1 MPRLV
6 IEANSIALS
15 FFAGEASKEGSAP
28 KAISNILEWLD
39 NIKSLNP
46 DHEIILVTEDK
57 DLLLNNPDP
66 AINSFVQVMIL
77 WASQYGISTYNTIS
91 NRAIDTAYSIAL
103 EQPGSIIASTDPRTA
118 SLLGDDL
125 SLLKPPSEKKYTRNE
140 LFAETQGL
148 KPSDV
153 PIFLSLIGAPDFG
166 LEGIAGIQNSLE
178 IAKIANGDL
187 DAVFLEAKS
196 RNGFDY
202 TRIINSSH
210 KIRKNLSHAKIKEV
224 QISENNYSNHTD
236 QTAKSKIDSFLK
248 SNAIRNK
255 SSKELPDYP
264 VDYRLVNNKT
274 EFEWLKS
281 IFAKAPAYAVNFER
295 DESGIFA
302 ASVSFKEGNTIIIPL
317 SGAFGQSIDEGE
329 VRSILKDL
337 IESNKNLV
345 TFSAI
350 QTSRD
355 MLELGI
361 TSFTI
366 KAEISSAA
374 YLINTRCI
382 INDISELNDESAKM
396 IPSMN
401 DFCVREGG
409 GSAANTDHF
418 KLFKLCAIRSDITWR
433 NSKIYFN
440 QILSDGLKDQYQ
452 QYEIP
457 QSTICAKMG
466 QEGIIIDIP
475 GLNAY
480 RKAVVEKQGK
490 HLQAIKKLYGKNT
503 DVTSPTE
510 VSELLDHFGLKT
522 GKTNTGQRAINENE
536 LKAIESQHPVI
547 AHLIKARSLNT
558 VLSKQIDKIL
568 NSVGDD
574 GILRFNVFTN
584 STLTSRLSI
593 RNPDLQNS
601 TAEMRGYMK
610 AREGYKFVSFDYS
623 QIEIRILAF
632 ASKEKR
638 LIDAFINGKDVHR
651 ETAAE
656 VFQIPPE
663 KVTEDQRK
671 AAKAINFG
679 LIYGM
684 SPMGLSV
691 KLGITVPKA
700 SSYIQMYFDRL
711 PGVRKFQEELISSV
725 RQNGFLELISGR
737 KITFPDIN
745 SNNSSERNGQERS
758 CKNAPMQGT
767 GAEIVKRA
775 MVKADKMIN
784 EQNYDARIVLQVH
797 DELVFEVKSEIVA
810 EFALKAKHE
819 LENALDIG
827 VPLTVDMFIGQ
838 NLNKK
843 PNNTNELSSS
853 LALTC

>member
-1 MPRLV
+1 MSKLV

-15 FFAGEASKEGSAP
+15 FFASEASREGSAP

-66 AINSFVQVMIL
+66 AINSFVQVMFL
-77 WASQYGISTYNTIS
+77 WASQYGISTYNTVS
-91 NRAIDTAYSIAL
+91 NRAIDAAYSIAL

-118 SLLGDDL
+118 SLLSDEL
-125 SLLKPPSEKKYTRNE
+125 SLLKPPSEKKYTRSE

-153 PIFLSLIGAPDFG
+153 PIFLSLIGAPSFG
-166 LEGIAGIQNSLE
+166 MEAIAGIQNSLE
-178 IAKIANGDL
+178 IAKIANGDV
-187 DAVFLEAKS
+187 DTVFLEAKS

-202 TRIINSSH
+202 TRIVNSAD
-210 KIRKNLSHAKIKEV
+210 KFRKNLGHAKIKEV
-224 QISENNYSNHTD
+224 QITENNFSSHSD
-236 QTAKSKIDSFLK
+236 ATAKSKIDGFLK
-248 SNAIRNK
+248 NNAIRNR

-264 VDYRLVNNKT
+264 VDYRLINNET
-274 EFEWLKS
+274 EFAWLKT
-281 IFAKAPAYAVNFER
+281 IFSKAKAYAINFER
-295 DESGIFA
+295 DENGIFA
-302 ASVSFKEGNTIIIPL
+302 ASISFKEGNTIIVPL
-317 SGAFGQSIDEGE
+317 NDAFGQTIDEFE

-337 IESNKNLV
+337 IESNKNIV

-355 MLELGI
+355 MIELGI
-361 TSFTI
+361 KSFTI

-374 YLINTRCI
+374 YLINTRDI

-396 IPSMN
+396 IPSMH

-409 GSAANTDHF
+409 GRAANTDHF

-433 NSKIYFN
+433 NSKVYFN
-440 QILSDGLKDQYQ
+440 QILSEGLKDQYQ
-452 QYEIP
+452 KYEIP
-457 QSTICAKMG
+457 QSQICAKMG
-466 QEGIIIDIP
+466 QDGIVIDIP
-475 GLNAY
+475 GLKAY
-480 RKAVVEKQGK
+480 RKSVTEKQGK
-490 HLQAIKKLYGKNT
+490 HLQAIKKLYGKDT

-510 VSELLDHFGLKT
+510 VSAILDHFGLTTGETST
-522 GKTNTGQRAINENE
+522 GKRAINEIE
-536 LKAIESQHPVI
+536 LKAIEAQHPVI
-547 AHLIKARSLNT
+547 AHLIKARSLST
-558 VLSKQIDKIL
+558 VLSKQVDKIL
-568 NSVGDD
+568 NAVDGD
-574 GILRFNVFTN
+574 GVLRFNVFTN

-601 TAEMRGYMK
+601 TAEMRGFMK

-623 QIEIRILAF
+623 QIEMRILAS

-638 LIDAFINGKDVHR
+638 LINAFINGGDVHR

-656 VFQIPPE
+656 VFQTPPE

-691 KLGITVPKA
+691 KLGISVQKA

-711 PGVRKFQEELISSV
+711 PGVKRFHEELLSSV
-725 RQNGFLELISGR
+725 RKNGFIELVSGR

-767 GAEIVKRA
+767 GAEIVKRG
-775 MVKADKMIN
+775 MIKTDQLIN
-784 EQNYDARIVLQVH
+784 DQNYDARIALQVH
-797 DELVFEVKSEIVA
+797 DELVFEVKSEIAA
-810 EFALKAKHE
+810 EFATKAKYE

-843 PNNTNELSSS
+843 PSNTNELSSS